1 MVVKTPVCSA
11 CEGQRC
17 GLLAS
22 VIKQHLITAG
32 TGHGHYQPHSDVS
45 LSVLFTYLFLL
56 SSVQESKN
64 Y

>member
-32 TGHGHYQPHSDVS
+32 TGHGHYQPDSDVS
-45 LSVLFTYLFLL
+45 LSVSFIYLFLL
-56 SSVQESKN
+56 SSVE
-64 Y
+64 